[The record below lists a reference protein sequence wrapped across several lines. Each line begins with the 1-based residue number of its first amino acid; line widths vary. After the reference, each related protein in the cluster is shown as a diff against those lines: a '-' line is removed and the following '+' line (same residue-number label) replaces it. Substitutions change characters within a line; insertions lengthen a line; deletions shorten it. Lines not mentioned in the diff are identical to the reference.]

1 MVRNIFAVV
10 LILAAQPCLGY
21 NHILKPV
28 RMAAD
33 HVQQGRRAF
42 GSTFIAS
49 ALGVA
54 TCSKPAMA
62 ADTYA
67 LPPLPYGYSDLEPA
81 IGTPTM
87 KLHHDKHHQVYINNA
102 NLAVADMDAKPS
114 LLELQK
120 NAISAGPLA
129 RNGGGGAYNHD
140 LFWAEMGPSK
150 EKSAPTAALAGAIN
164 ESFGSMEEM
173 QKKFGESSTKVFG
186 SGWAWLCVTK
196 DKKLTIV
203 STPNQDN
210 PLMEGSAA
218 GAVMYPILGLDVW
231 EHAYYL
237 DYQNRRPEYI
247 GAFWSVVNWKKV
259 SGFYEVA
266 LTGKGVDF

>member
-1 MVRNIFAVV
+1 MNTDVSNDDQVVGRRVFGSSLFAAVV
-10 LILAAQPCLGY
+10 GA
-21 NHILKPV
+21 
-28 RMAAD
+28 
-33 HVQQGRRAF
+33 
-42 GSTFIAS
+42 ST
-49 ALGVA
+49 L
-54 TCSKPAMA
+54 SKPAQA
-62 ADTYA
+62 SDAYT
-67 LPPLPYGYSDLEPA
+67 LPPLPYDYSALEPA

-87 KLHHDKHHQVYINNA
+87 KLHHDKHHAVYITNA
-102 NLAVADMDAKPS
+102 NKAVADMDVKPS

-140 LFWAEMGPSK
+140 LFWAEMCAPKDSGKPS
-150 EKSAPTAALAGAIN
+150 AALSAAIDS
-164 ESFGSMEEM
+164 SFGSFDKMKEA
-173 QKKFGESSTKVFG
+173 FSDASTKVFG
-186 SGWAWLCVTK
+186 SGWAWLCVTS

-247 GAFWSVVNWKKV
+247 SAFWSVINWPKV
-259 SGFYEVA
+259 SEYYE
-266 LTGKGVDF
+266 TGMTGHGVEF